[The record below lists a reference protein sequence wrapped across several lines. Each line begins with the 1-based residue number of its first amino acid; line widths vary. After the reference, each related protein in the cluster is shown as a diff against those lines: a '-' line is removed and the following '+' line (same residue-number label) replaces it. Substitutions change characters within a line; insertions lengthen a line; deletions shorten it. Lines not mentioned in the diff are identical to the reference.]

1 MPILTLQGLTMSVL
15 CALMLAYCVCT
26 TIHRIRTQRPPDEA
40 LSKRKPDPE
49 MLGILYQTGQQN
61 LVSFKE
67 SQWSITNY
75 SLLAIAAL
83 VAVFTIAWDSHF
95 LVDFLK
101 YTAVVLVV
109 AIAGFGAVPSNR
121 LAAWDQSSPCF
132 NQPDEEGPFPTADAW
147 ISRLDSGDNRS
158 RQEVLP
164 KSRVAC
170 SLLRIDLIGT
180 ALCRCSHSDQGS
192 CSIAAAVKKSQH
204 NNALESTARWPAVES
219 RWVYP
224 A

>member
-40 LSKRKPDPE
+40 LSKRKSDPE
-49 MLGILYQTGQQN
+49 TLGILYQTGQQN

-75 SLLAIAAL
+75 SLLAIAAV

-109 AIAGFGAVPSNR
+109 AIAGFGAVLVTDLQLGIRAHRVSI
-121 LAAWDQSSPCF
+121 
-132 NQPDEEGPFPTADAW
+132 NQMKKALFPQPMPGYPGLT
-147 ISRLDSGDNRS
+147 
-158 RQEVLP
+158 QETIDRDKKFFRGAELPVLYYV
-164 KSRVAC
+164 SI
-170 SLLRIDLIGT
+170 LLGLLFAIVLIVIK
-180 ALCRCSHSDQGS
+180 A
-192 CSIAAAVKKSQH
+192 
-204 NNALESTARWPAVES
+204 PAQ
-219 RWVYP
+219 
-224 A
+224 